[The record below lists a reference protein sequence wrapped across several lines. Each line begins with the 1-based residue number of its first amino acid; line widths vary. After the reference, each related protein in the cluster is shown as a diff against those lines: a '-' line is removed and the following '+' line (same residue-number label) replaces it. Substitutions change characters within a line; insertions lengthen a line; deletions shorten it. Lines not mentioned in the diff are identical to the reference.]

1 MAFKNFIRGTQSYS
15 TYYKNV
21 AAPILR
27 KSFTLDFS
35 PESSNLKICVSG
47 FYELYI
53 NGRNITKGRLAP
65 FINNPDHLLYY
76 DEYEVTKLLRKGKN
90 AIAVILGNGFANQ
103 DSPRQNNNKA
113 PWRAPMAMAL
123 TLEADGENN
132 HFSLESDETFKVHP
146 SPILY
151 DMYRFGVIYDAREEI
166 EGFASSDFDD
176 SSWKNAELT
185 TPPKG
190 KVTKSTALPIL
201 DQYELKPKSIEKQED
216 IYYFH
221 DSDNNPIERT
231 HIKEGWCYDFGYC
244 RAGVCRLKI
253 KGDRG
258 QKITLRHGEEKRYGK
273 FNMNSVFTLR
283 KGDEEYYHL
292 FQTDTYIL
300 KGGEEEIFVPSFTY
314 HGFQYV
320 LVEGIT
326 KEQATEDLLTFIVFN
341 TDIKRRSDFCCSDE
355 IINKLYDMS
364 IHADLS
370 NFQHIPTDCPSREK
384 NGWTGDMSVSA
395 HQFLLSFD
403 CSENLRMWME
413 NIRYTQTEE
422 GMLPGVVPTNDWGY
436 TWGNGP
442 VWDCVIINVPYY
454 VYKFCGR
461 TDIIEENSDMI
472 YRYLRFI
479 AEIKRDEKGLVE
491 FGLGDWCQPYRH
503 NNNSDSPLIFAASS
517 QIYEASLKAA
527 FLFKLINKENEE
539 KFALKL
545 ADEMRKAIRKELID
559 TDSCTVIGECQ
570 TSQSVALKMGLF
582 EKDEYDKA
590 YKKLMEII
598 KRDDYTICCGMYGL
612 RYIFHVLFENGDA
625 DTALCMIT
633 KKDAPSYRNM
643 IDQGG
648 TALFESLIPNGSN
661 ESRNH
666 HFYGDIIHL
675 FIAKLAGLNINPNM
689 NDIHEV
695 LIKPIIPASID
706 SASTSYKFES
716 GEITVNWI
724 KADGK
729 VKVTVFLPEIAHG
742 NIQLTESLARLTPGE
757 NVFYL

>member
-113 PWRAPMAMAL
+113 PWRAPLAL
-123 TLEADGENN
+123 GVTLNVNGENKS
-132 HFSLESDETFKVHP
+132 FSLESDETFKVHS

-166 EGFASSDFDD
+166 EGFASAEYDD
-176 SSWKNAELT
+176 SLWDNAEIT
-185 TPPKG
+185 IPPKG
-190 KVTKSTALPIL
+190 KITKSTALPITE
-201 DQYELKPKSIEKQED
+201 QYELKPITIERQKD
-216 IYYFH
+216 IYFFH
-221 DSDNNPIERT
+221 DSDDNPIERT
-231 HIKEGWCYDFGYC
+231 HVPEGWCYDFGYC
-244 RAGVCRLKI
+244 RAGVCKLKI
-253 KGDRG
+253 KGRRG
-258 QKITLRHGEEKRYGK
+258 QKITLRHGEEQRYGK
-273 FNMNSVFTLR
+273 FNMNSIFTIR
-283 KGDEEYYHL
+283 SGDEEYYHL
-292 FQTDTYIL
+292 FQADTYIL
-300 KGGEEEIFVPSFTY
+300 KGDEEEIFIPSFTY

-326 KEQATEDLLTFIVFN
+326 EEQATEDLLTFIVFN
-341 TDIKRRSDFCCSDE
+341 TDIKRRSDFKCSDV
-355 IINKLYDMS
+355 IINKLYEMA
-364 IHADLS
+364 INADLS
-370 NFQHIPTDCPSREK
+370 NFHHIPTDCPSREK

-413 NIRYTQTEE
+413 NIRYTQTDE

-436 TWGNGP
+436 SWGNGP

-461 TDIIEENSDMI
+461 IDLIEENSDMI
-472 YRYLRFI
+472 YRYLKFI
-479 AEIKRDEKGLVE
+479 ADIKRNEQDLVE

-503 NNNSDSPLIFAASS
+503 NNNPDSPLVFTASS
-517 QIYEASLKAA
+517 QIYEAALKAA
-527 FLFKLINKENEE
+527 FMFKLIGKEKEE
-539 KFALKL
+539 KFALNL
-545 ADEMRKAIRKELID
+545 AADFREAIRRELID
-559 TDSCTVIGECQ
+559 LDSCTVIGNCQ
-570 TSQSVALKMGLF
+570 TSQAVALKMGLF
-582 EKDEYDKA
+582 DQEEYKKA
-590 YKKLMEII
+590 YAKLIEII
-598 KRDDYTICCGMYGL
+598 RRDDYTICCGMYGL

-625 DTALCMIT
+625 DTALNMIT

-643 IDQGG
+643 IDLDG
-648 TALFESLIPNGSN
+648 TALFESLIPNGVN

-666 HFYGDIIHL
+666 HFYGDIINL

-689 NDIHEV
+689 DDIHEV
-695 LIKPIIPASID
+695 LIRPIIPDSID
-706 SASTSYKFES
+706 NASASYKFES
-716 GEITVNWI
+716 DELTVNWT

-729 VKVTVFLPEIAHG
+729 VKIIVDLPENAHG
-742 NIQLTESLARLTPGE
+742 KIQLTEGLVKLLTGK
-757 NVFYL
+757 NVFFL